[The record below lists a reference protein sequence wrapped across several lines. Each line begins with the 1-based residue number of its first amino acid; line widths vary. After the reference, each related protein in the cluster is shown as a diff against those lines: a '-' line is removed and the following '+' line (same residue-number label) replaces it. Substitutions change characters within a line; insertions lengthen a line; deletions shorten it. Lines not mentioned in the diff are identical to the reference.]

1 MNALHHI
8 VSGAAAALLLS
19 AGLAPSPARAEEAA
33 AAPAPTY
40 AGDLL
45 SRSTLT
51 GDWGGFRDKA
61 ADKGVTVTLGLVQV
75 EQGVPT
81 GGADDRTWDYGG
93 RGDLTLSLDT
103 GKAGLWPGGFL
114 TIEAEGNWGDSVNTK
129 TGAMM
134 PATTNSLFPIPGR
147 SEFALPA
154 LNYMQFLSHNFG
166 ILVGKVDTMVNGD
179 KNEFAAGGKRDDQFL
194 NLALTLNPTLM
205 VSVPYSTLTL
215 GGIILP
221 TGDPNEAVISVAAMS
236 GKGKANT
243 AGFDNLEGDELT
255 YAVEGR
261 VRVHPLGFTGHQLL
275 GATYATRTFAGLD
288 QRLGDIL
295 IGTVAKENDSW
306 AVYYNFDQYF
316 YEPVKGSGRGIG
328 LFGRFGTSDG
338 EANPIHYFCSLGIG
352 GKGAIPG
359 RDEDNFGIGWYWI
372 DLARPTL
379 TGPFN
384 SRQLLNSDEN
394 GIEAYYNI
402 ALTPW
407 AHLTPDLQVIL
418 PAQKNHV
425 VGTPPPFVLGST
437 DTAFI
442 MGLRL
447 KLDF

>member
-1 MNALHHI
+1 MDI
-8 VSGAAAALLLS
+8 VNRFLIGGTAALT
-19 AGLAPSPARAEEAA
+19 LAFGSPVEARTD
-33 AAPAPTY
+33 APNSTGVPLA
-40 AGDLL
+40 
-45 SRSTLT
+45 RSTIT

-61 ADKGVTVTLGLVQV
+61 AGKGVTVDLAVVQV

-81 GGADDRTWDYGG
+81 GGSDDRTWDYGG
-93 RGDLTLSLDT
+93 RGDLTIKLDT

-114 TIEAEGNWGDSVNTK
+114 TIEAEGNWGDSVNGK

-134 PATTNSLFPIPGR
+134 PATTNSLFPVPGR
-147 SEFALPA
+147 SEFGLPA
-154 LNYMQFLSHNFG
+154 LNFLQFLSHNFG
-166 ILVGKVDTMVNGD
+166 ILIGKVDTMANGD
-179 KNEFAAGGKRDDQFL
+179 ANEFAAGGKRDDQFL

-221 TGDPNEAVISVAAMS
+221 TGNPEEAVISIAAMS
-236 GKGKANT
+236 GKGKATT

-255 YAVEGR
+255 YAAEGR
-261 VRVHPLGFTGHQLL
+261 VRVHPFGFTGHQLL
-275 GATYATRTFAGLD
+275 GATYATRTFTGLD

-295 IGTVAKENDSW
+295 VGTVNKENDSW

-328 LFGRFGTSDG
+328 LFGRLGTSDG
-338 EANPIHYFCSLGIG
+338 DANPIHFMCSLGIG

-359 RDEDNFGIGWYWI
+359 RDNDSFGLGWYYLDI
-372 DLARPTL
+372 SRPTL
-379 TGPFN
+379 TGPFT

-394 GIEAYYNI
+394 GVELYYNI

-407 AHLTPDLQVIL
+407 AHLTPDVQVIL
-418 PAQKNHV
+418 PAQDKHL

-437 DTAFI
+437 DTAFV
-442 MGLRL
+442 MGMRL
-447 KLDF
+447 KLNF